1 MKVILLQDV
10 KKVGKKGEIVN
21 VSDGYGA
28 NYLIPHKL
36 AVLATK
42 TSMEIKGKQD
52 DEAAALL
59 EKRRQEALELKEK
72 LKDIKIEI
80 FAKAGNEGKMYGAVS
95 TKQIEEE
102 LKNQTSYQIDKRKII
117 DTQSLS
123 SFGIHVIKVELF
135 KGVIGEFRVHVK
147 EK

>member
-10 KKVGKKGEIVN
+10 KSVGKKGQIVN

-28 NYLIPHKL
+28 NFLLPRKL

-42 TSMEIKGKQD
+42 TSLEIKGKQD
-52 DEAAALL
+52 EERENELKKQKEEAIELSKKL
-59 EKRRQEALELKEK
+59 ETLCLELT
-72 LKDIKIEI
+72 
-80 FAKAGNEGKMYGAVS
+80 AKAGNQGRMYGAVS

-102 LKNQTSYQIDKRKII
+102 IKKQFGIEIDKRKFL
-117 DTQSLS
+117 DNNSLTA
-123 SFGIHVIKVELF
+123 FGTHLLKIELF
-135 KGVIGEFRVHVK
+135 KGVIGTIKVHIS

>member
-28 NYLIPHKL
+28 NYLVPNKL

-42 TSMEIKGKQD
+42 TSIGIKEKQD
-52 DEAAALL
+52 QAYAAEV
-59 EKRRQEALELKEK
+59 EKKRQEAMELKDK
-72 LKDIKIEI
+72 LKKVKIDIY
-80 FAKAGNEGKMYGAVS
+80 AKAGNEGKMYGAVS
-95 TKQIEEE
+95 SKQIEEE
-102 LKNQTSYQIDKRKII
+102 LKSQTSYQIDKRKIVGN
-117 DTQSLS
+117 QSLT
-123 SFGIHVIKVELF
+123 SFGVHTIKVELF
-135 KGVIGEFRVHVK
+135 KGVIGEFKVHIK

>member
-28 NYLIPHKL
+28 NYLIPNKL

-52 DEAAALL
+52 EAAAADL
-59 EKRRQEALELKEK
+59 ERRKQEALALKEK
-72 LKDIKIEI
+72 LKDVKIEI
-80 FAKAGNEGKMYGAVS
+80 LAKSGNEGKMYGAVS

-102 LKNQTSYQIDKRKII
+102 LKNQTSYQIDKRKIL
-117 DTQSLS
+117 DTQSLGT
-123 SFGIHVIKVELF
+123 FGVHVIKVELF
-135 KGVIGEFRVHVK
+135 KGVIAEFKVHVK

>member
-10 KKVGKKGEIVN
+10 KKVGKKGQVVN

-28 NYLIPHKL
+28 NYLIPNKL

-52 DEAAALL
+52 DAAAAEL
-59 EKRRQEALELKEK
+59 ERRKQEALVLKDK
-72 LKDIKIEI
+72 LKDVKIEI
-80 FAKAGNEGKMYGAVS
+80 LAKAGNEGRMYGAVS

-102 LKNQTSYQIDKRKII
+102 LKKQTAYQIDKRKIL
-117 DTQSLS
+117 DTQSLD

-135 KGVIGEFRVHVK
+135 KGVVGEFKVHVK

>member
-1 MKVILLQDV
+1 MKVILLKDV

-28 NYLIPHKL
+28 NYLIPNKL

-52 DEAAALL
+52 DEAAADL
-59 EKRRQEALELKEK
+59 ERRKQEAIALKDK
-72 LKDIKIEI
+72 LKDVKIEI
-80 FAKAGNEGKMYGAVS
+80 LAKAGNEGRMYGAVS

-102 LKNQTSYQIDKRKII
+102 LKKQTEYQIDKRKIV
-117 DTQSLS
+117 DTQNLS
-123 SFGIHVIKVELF
+123 SFGVHVIKVELF
-135 KGVIGEFRVHVK
+135 KGIIGEFKVHVK

>member
-28 NYLIPHKL
+28 NYLIPNKL

-52 DEAAALL
+52 EAAAADL
-59 EKRRQEALELKEK
+59 ERRKQEAIALKEK
-72 LKDIKIEI
+72 LKDVKIEI
-80 FAKAGNEGKMYGAVS
+80 LAKAGNEGKMYGAVS

-102 LKNQTSYQIDKRKII
+102 LKNQTSYQIDKRKIL
-117 DTQSLS
+117 DTQSLG
-123 SFGIHVIKVELF
+123 SFGVHVIKVELF
-135 KGVIGEFRVHVK
+135 KGVIAEFKVHVK